1 MTAPRH
7 QIRRQILEV
16 TVQDHE
22 AAWRLQTELGRIHAQ
37 RLEALIDRCC
47 TELGAPDR
55 LQRIALVEVDLGRLD
70 PDHLERDLVDK
81 LGPLLQEALAA
92 RIREED
98 EKSALRGSD
107 PEVISRLEL
116 VAFFARTGALPWWA
130 DTTRP
135 RLLDETLGLLLQR
148 AARPLAALIRA
159 LEREPGA
166 LTRIVRH
173 GHDARLWAL
182 FDALVASSQA
192 ELSSMPVELGA
203 LLRAHRAV
211 AGATPV
217 GFRAW
222 VWTGALRTAC
232 VEESPSDGRV
242 GFWRDALARIALEA
256 GVTLKSLLAGLHAP
270 LGPSPS
276 AWPGALGAVG
286 QGHGAGALGAVGQS
300 PGAGVERPVRQTQ
313 REAPSRDPGAR
324 DADEEL
330 SVEPAYSDADE
341 VHADHAGQ
349 SPGAVV
355 ERPVRQTQRG
365 APSRDPGARA
375 ADEELSVEP
384 AYSDADEVY
393 ADHAGQSPG
402 AGVERPVRQT
412 QRGAPSRDP
421 GARAADEELSV
432 DPAYGD
438 SDEAYVDNAGL
449 VVLWPFLGHLFERLG
464 LMADGQIANQRA
476 LHRAAGL
483 LQHLCTGDLEP
494 AEHQL
499 PLTRVL
505 CGMRRTEVF
514 DFGPPVTEAEAEECI
529 HLLTAAI
536 ERAPILRDISIAG
549 FRGSFLIRKGALGV
563 RDGAWFLRVERASHD
578 VVLDR
583 FPWGMSW
590 VKLPWMEAPL
600 CVEW

>member
-47 TELGAPDR
+47 TQLGAPDR

-116 VAFFARTGALPWWA
+116 VAFFARTGTLPWWA

-135 RLLDETLGLLLQR
+135 RLLDEALGLLLQR
-148 AARPLAALIRA
+148 AARPFAALIRA
-159 LEREPGA
+159 LERERGA

-192 ELSSMPVELGA
+192 DLPSMPVELGA
-203 LLRAHRAV
+203 LLRAYRAV

-217 GFRAW
+217 GFRAC

-256 GVTLKSLLAGLHAP
+256 GVPLKSLLAGLHAP

-286 QGHGAGALGAVGQS
+286 QSLGVGALGAVGQS

-313 REAPSRDPGAR
+313 REAPSRDPGA
-324 DADEEL
+324 A
-330 SVEPAYSDADE
+330 
-341 VHADHAGQ
+341 
-349 SPGAVV
+349 
-355 ERPVRQTQRG
+355 
-365 APSRDPGARA
+365 A
-375 ADEELSVEP
+375 ADEELSVDP
-384 AYSDADEVY
+384 AYGDSDEVY

-412 QRGAPSRDP
+412 QREAPSRDP

-464 LMADGQIANQRA
+464 LMADGQIADQRA

-536 ERAPILRDISIAG
+536 ERAPILRDMSIAG

>member
-16 TVQDHE
+16 TVPDRE

-98 EKSALRGSD
+98 EKTALRGGD
-107 PEVISRLEL
+107 PEVISWLEL
-116 VAFFARTGALPWWA
+116 VAFFARTGTLPWWA

-135 RLLDETLGLLLQR
+135 RLLDETLELLLQR
-148 AARPLAALIRA
+148 AARPFAALIRA

-182 FDALVASSQA
+182 FDALVASSQVD
-192 ELSSMPVELGA
+192 LPSMPVELGA

-211 AGATPV
+211 AEATPV
-217 GFRAW
+217 GFRAC

-286 QGHGAGALGAVGQS
+286 QSLGVGALGAVGQS
-300 PGAGVERPVRQTQ
+300 LGAGALGAVE
-313 REAPSRDPGAR
+313 
-324 DADEEL
+324 
-330 SVEPAYSDADE
+330 
-341 VHADHAGQ
+341 Q

-355 ERPVRQTQRG
+355 ERPVRQTQG
-365 APSRDPGARA
+365 EAPSRDPGARA
-375 ADEELSVEP
+375 ADE
-384 AYSDADEVY
+384 D
-393 ADHAGQSPG
+393 
-402 AGVERPVRQT
+402 
-412 QRGAPSRDP
+412 
-421 GARAADEELSV
+421 LSV

-464 LMADGQIANQRA
+464 LMADGQIADQRA

-499 PLTRVL
+499 PLARVL

-536 ERAPILRDISIAG
+536 ERAPILRDMSIAG

-563 RDGAWFLRVERASHD
+563 RDGSWLLRVERASHD

-600 CVEW
+600 AVEW